1 MEAFREKEVWDESH
15 LYLCRYRRVQT
26 RLDMALRPSGTTESF
41 PNEESGVKVL
51 VERLCEIQAVL
62 IVLEATGGVERALV
76 RALVAAELPVT
87 VANPRQ
93 VRDFAK
99 ATGQLAKTDVLDA
112 HVVARFAEAVRPG
125 PASFAR

>member
-1 MEAFREKEVWDESH
+1 M
-15 LYLCRYRRVQT
+15 
-26 RLDMALRPSGTTESF
+26 ESF
-41 PNEESGVKVL
+41 PNDETGIDNLLEQLCTVKP
-51 VERLCEIQAVL
+51 VL
-62 IVLEATGGVERALV
+62 IVLEATGGIERSLV

-112 HVVARFAEAVRPG
+112 QILARFAEAVRPALR
-125 PASFAR
+125 PLPDEMTLELRALIARRRQITEILTAEKTD